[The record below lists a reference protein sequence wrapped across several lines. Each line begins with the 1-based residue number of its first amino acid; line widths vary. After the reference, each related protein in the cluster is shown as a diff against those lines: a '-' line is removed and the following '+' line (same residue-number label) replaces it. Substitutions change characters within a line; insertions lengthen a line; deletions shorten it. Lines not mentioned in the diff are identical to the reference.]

1 VAGFVDATQ
10 IWWVRRRLKK
20 AGVALTDSV
29 VAQHDGSSW
38 TLVDLE
44 SEERRPAGRVD
55 LVVVAGPRRARNG
68 IAEQLAQAR
77 PGLRV
82 VSVGD
87 ALAPRT
93 LLDAVAEGA
102 RIGATLHEAVP
113 VEPTRVVAVS

>member
-1 VAGFVDATQ
+1 VPE
-10 IWWVRRRLKK
+10 
-20 AGVALTDSV
+20 
-29 VAQHDGSSW
+29 HDGAEW

-55 LVVVAGPRRARNG
+55 LVVVAGPRRAR
-68 IAEQLAQAR
+68 ARLAQELTAADPR
-77 PGLRV
+77 LRV

-102 RIGATLHEAVP
+102 RIGATWDEAAP
-113 VEPTRVVAVS
+113 VEPPAAGPLN